1 MDDRMKLL
9 KKTMDEHKML
19 LKKMRE
25 EEVKG
30 YGWPE
35 EWLTIQ
41 HNLENEICKLAGA
54 GMIIDM
60 YDKLT
65 ECRDAILTL
74 GTENEQLRAE
84 LGRALGQGKDIN
96 CNKTKH

>member
-1 MDDRMKLL
+1 MDDRMKSLQ
-9 KKTMDEHKML
+9 KAMNEHKML

-25 EEVKG
+25 EELKG

-41 HNLENEICKLAGA
+41 HNLENEICELAGA

-60 YDKLT
+60 YDKLI

-84 LGRALGQGKDIN
+84 LGRIQGLGKNIN
-96 CNKTKH
+96 FNKTKH